1 MKAMRLI
8 KYVLFAATFF
18 CGAAFPLCA
27 QISLVN
33 EGRAHYQMAER
44 YRSGDGFPQSY
55 EKAFDCYKRACEADE
70 PMAFRLLGHL
80 YMTGKGVKKDEAS
93 AWKYYT
99 EAKRHGT
106 FPEQDFAEEWALKEL
121 ETPQPLDCFTPEKTM
136 DEWMKEGEMRRVEY
150 ALNYGKGVGIFACA
164 SYMTPARYGNPKA
177 QYWVGKYY
185 TECVNPKKTGEYRDA
200 IINAKKWLSR
210 SAVQGNEDA
219 KKLLSELPQAEL
231 SNGAASE
238 NGSMGVEEARGLYSL
253 LENIKGQKSLFAEE
267 VNAKNIKNL
276 LAPKYIDAI
285 SSVDEEKNV
294 IAFNNNSIYITF
306 EPERQLI
313 CFVSYVVPA
322 KKLAKSEC
330 VDIANG
336 WNQKQIFLIM
346 CYDEDAFRAEYYL
359 SYAGGVHADNLNAS
373 LDYYFRILGNFAG
386 ALKDY
391 CAD

>member
-1 MKAMRLI
+1 MKAIRML
-8 KYVLFAATFF
+8 KTALFAATFF

-33 EGRAHYQMAER
+33 EGRAHYQMAEL
-44 YRSGDGFPQSY
+44 YRSGDGFTQSY
-55 EKAFDCYKRACEADE
+55 QKAFECYKRACEADE

-80 YMTGKGVKKDEAS
+80 YMTGKGVKKDEPS

-164 SYMTPARYGNPKA
+164 SYMTPARYGNPTA

-185 TECVNPKKTGEYRDA
+185 TECVNPKKTGEYRDG

-210 SAVQGNEDA
+210 SAAQGNEDA
-219 KKLLSELPQAEL
+219 KKLLSELPA
-231 SNGAASE
+231 
-238 NGSMGVEEARGLYSL
+238 VEESASSL
-253 LENIKGQKSLFAEE
+253 AAND
-267 VNAKNIKNL
+267 VNAKNVKKL
-276 LAPKYIDAI
+276 LASKYMDAI

-313 CFVSYVVPA
+313 CLVSYVVPA

-359 SYAGGVHADNLNAS
+359 SYAGGINADNLNSS
-373 LDYYFRILGNFAG
+373 LDFYFRILGNFAG

>member
-1 MKAMRLI
+1 MKAIRLLRT
-8 KYVLFAATFF
+8 VLFSTAFF
-18 CGAAFPLCA
+18 GGTVVPLCA

-33 EGRAHYQMAER
+33 EGRAHYQMAEL
-44 YRSGDGFPQSY
+44 YRSGDRFTQSY

-80 YMTGKGVKKDEAS
+80 YMTGKGVQKDEAV

-99 EAKRHGT
+99 EAKRHGA

-121 ETPQPLDCFTPEKTM
+121 ETPQPLDCFDQEKTM

-185 TECVNPKKTGEYRDA
+185 AECANPKKAGEYRDA
-200 IINAKKWLSR
+200 ILNAKKWLAR
-210 SAVQGNEDA
+210 SAAQGNEDA
-219 KKLLSELPQAEL
+219 KKLLSELPQAEPANAM
-231 SNGAASE
+231 S
-238 NGSMGVEEARGLYSL
+238 VEEARGLYSL

-267 VNAKNIKNL
+267 VNAKNVKKL
-276 LAPKYIDAI
+276 LASKYLDAI

-313 CFVSYVVPA
+313 CLVSYVVPA
-322 KKLAKSEC
+322 KKLDKNEC

-359 SYAGGVHADNLNAS
+359 SYAGGIHADNLNAS

>member
-1 MKAMRLI
+1 MKAIRLL
-8 KYVLFAATFF
+8 KTVLIS
-18 CGAAFPLCA
+18 AAFFGGTVVPLCA

-33 EGRAHYQMAER
+33 EGHAHYQMAEL
-44 YRSGDGFPQSY
+44 YRSGDRFTQSY

-80 YMTGKGVKKDEAS
+80 YMTGKGVQKDEAA
-93 AWKYYT
+93 AWKCYT
-99 EAKRHGT
+99 EAKRHGV

-121 ETPQPLDCFTPEKTM
+121 ETPQPLDCFDQEKTM

-185 TECVNPKKTGEYRDA
+185 SECANSKKADEYRDA
-200 IINAKKWLSR
+200 ILNAKKWLAR
-210 SAVQGNEDA
+210 SASQGNEDA
-219 KKLLSELPQAEL
+219 KKLLSELPQAEPANAM
-231 SNGAASE
+231 S
-238 NGSMGVEEARGLYSL
+238 VEEARGLYSL

-267 VNAKNIKNL
+267 VNAKNVKKL
-276 LAPKYIDAI
+276 LASKYLDAI

-313 CFVSYVVPA
+313 CLVSYVVPA
-322 KKLAKSEC
+322 KKLDKNEC

-359 SYAGGVHADNLNAS
+359 SYAGGIHADNLNAS